1 MSDLI
6 ILHRKTKE
14 NIHEIPVHNRIRA
27 KLESVLLQSPLWK
40 TCIRELYFIRAEDY
54 EIISDASLLS
64 NEEWLV
70 GEAAL
75 QRLLEILCGLESP
88 VVGETEV
95 FGQFKLF
102 IQNVG
107 LKDHWVQF
115 ILAKVKSLRNQFL
128 TNIGSHS
135 YGSLLRK
142 SSKGVGSFSVL
153 GSGHLVEEML
163 PWITNA
169 SGTSSVGVA
178 NGVATNNV
186 SIVPT
191 EILAR
196 DTIKAQEKFPQ
207 VPVKSLYHD
216 SANYEALVIAA
227 PVSDQMVLDLLR
239 SSPKTRLVYDFRGEP
254 TQLSSLLDD
263 RFFYKGL
270 SQFFDDLKE
279 IQNQTIQLVQVV
291 KREIKILVNEY
302 HSRLEHRPMGWD
314 DLCA

>member
-14 NIHEIPVHNRIRA
+14 NTHEIPAHNRWRV
-27 KLESVLLQSPLWK
+27 KLEAVLQQSPLWK

-54 EIISDASLLS
+54 EIVSAASLLS

-163 PWITNA
+163 PWINDE
-169 SGTSSVGVA
+169 
-178 NGVATNNV
+178 
-186 SIVPT
+186 I

-196 DTIKAQEKFPQ
+196 DTVKAQEKFPQ
-207 VPVKSLYHD
+207 IAVKSLYHD

-227 PVSDQMVLDLLR
+227 PVSDQIVLDLLR

-254 TQLSSLLDD
+254 TQLISLLDD

>member
-1 MSDLI
+1 M
-6 ILHRKTKE
+6 
-14 NIHEIPVHNRIRA
+14 
-27 KLESVLLQSPLWK
+27 Q
-40 TCIRELYFIRAEDY
+40 
-54 EIISDASLLS
+54 ASLLS
-64 NEEWLV
+64 
-70 GEAAL
+70 
-75 QRLLEILCGLESP
+75 
-88 VVGETEV
+88 
-95 FGQFKLF
+95 
-102 IQNVG
+102 
-107 LKDHWVQF
+107 
-115 ILAKVKSLRNQFL
+115 KVKSLRNQFL

-207 VPVKSLYHD
+207 VPVKSLYHE

-227 PVSDQMVLDLLR
+227 PVSDQMVLDLLG
-239 SSPKTRLVYDFRGEP
+239 SSPKTRLVYDFRGES
-254 TQLSSLLDD
+254 TQLCSLLDD